1 MTFLFVY
8 IQIFAVNR
16 ENVVGFFN
24 NFVPTYIFMVKNNS
38 YLNVATLFFV
48 DITIYNANITIS
60 ENFMCDKYIIVIRNK
75 NLFCYESATQVPDK
89 VLDSYPTDNAI
100 QKLSKF
106 HQISFVQ

>member
-16 ENVVGFFN
+16 ENDVGFFN
-24 NFVPTYIFMVKNNS
+24 YFVPAYIFIVKNNS
-38 YLNVATLFFV
+38 YLNGATFFFV
-48 DITIYNANITIS
+48 HIIYNANITIS

-100 QKLSKF
+100 QTLLNF
-106 HQISFVQ
+106 RQISFVQ